1 MRHCGLSIFGRLL
14 VYLEITV
21 DKNEHEVLMAL
32 ADAWNKFLALTG
44 NRSDDVEEFR
54 TAIHAAQSKI
64 ALRVARRVNPEV
76 WAS

>member
-1 MRHCGLSIFGRLL
+1 
-14 VYLEITV
+14 V
-21 DKNEHEVLMAL
+21 DNNEHEVLMAL

-54 TAIHAAQSKI
+54 HAIHQAQSKI

-76 WAS
+76 WTQ

>member
-1 MRHCGLSIFGRLL
+1 
-14 VYLEITV
+14 
-21 DKNEHEVLMAL
+21 MAL

-44 NRSDDVEEFR
+44 NRQDDVEEFR
-54 TAIHAAQSKI
+54 TAIHSAQSKI